1 MSRMNIVELPLADIH
16 PYERNP
22 RAIEQG
28 VPLVLESIREFGF
41 RNPIIV
47 DKAHTIIAGHTR
59 YAAAQEL
66 GMERIPCIVSD
77 MSEEKARAFRIADNK
92 TSEFATWDFEKLE
105 AELAKVEDIDMEAQF
120 GFLGSD
126 SLEKSELFGDK
137 KEPKETEPE
146 YVACPHCG
154 HLNQKP

>member
-1 MSRMNIVELPLADIH
+1 MSRMNIVELPLAEIH

-47 DKAHTIIAGHTR
+47 DKQHTIIAGHTR

-66 GMERIPCIVSD
+66 GMERVPCIVSD

-120 GFLGSD
+120 GFLPND
-126 SLEKSELFGDK
+126 EFDDKEVYREKEAHEK
-137 KEPKETEPE
+137 EPE
-146 YVACPHCG
+146 YVTCPHCG
-154 HLNQKP
+154 HLNKKP